1 MIRAAFF
8 DIDGTLIPMTTRKMP
23 ESTLSTLHALKEKG
37 VRLYIASGRPP
48 VHLTLLDKALTSFPW
63 DGYIMMNGQ
72 YCFDAAGNVFRKEA
86 LKQETLEVLVPW
98 LKEYADFP
106 CTIFELDRS
115 YDIAFNESM
124 HNYLSSI
131 NRLDQMPPVLD
142 PVRALSHET
151 YMMSPYIP
159 AERDAEFLSHAPGMM
174 SARWSPHFADMIR
187 EHGGKPEG
195 IKAALAMHGLD
206 REEAIAFGDGGND
219 IAMLAYAGIGVAM
232 GNASDEVKAHA
243 DYVTDD
249 CENDGIYSAFKHF
262 GLI

>member
-1 MIRAAFF
+1 
-8 DIDGTLIPMTTRKMP
+8 
-23 ESTLSTLHALKEKG
+23 
-37 VRLYIASGRPP
+37 
-48 VHLTLLDKALTSFPW
+48 
-63 DGYIMMNGQ
+63 
-72 YCFDAAGNVFRKEA
+72 
-86 LKQETLEVLVPW
+86 
-98 LKEYADFP
+98 
-106 CTIFELDRS
+106 
-115 YDIAFNESM
+115 
-124 HNYLSSI
+124 
-131 NRLDQMPPVLD
+131 
-142 PVRALSHET
+142 
-151 YMMSPYIP
+151 MSAYIP

-195 IKAALAMHGLD
+195 IKAALALHGLK

-219 IAMLAYAGIGVAM
+219 IAMLAYAGTGVAM